1 MKNILVIVVMFLL
14 PSVAFSQIDSNI
26 VEFPTKD
33 GKVVY
38 ESIVE
43 NPALNKTKLYGASK
57 KWIADT
63 FKSAKNI
70 IQSEDASSG
79 QIIGKFYNE
88 LSNFKNDKSL
98 VGKKFDTQ
106 CSIQIDV
113 KDGKCRIRLYDIAW
127 LYPNK
132 DWVTFT
138 KPLDDFLNEADV
150 KEYSKWLSKP
160 KVNALYYG
168 FIDSYKK
175 AIMSGVDDDF

>member
-1 MKNILVIVVMFLL
+1 MKFIYFFLL
-14 PSVAFSQIDSNI
+14 IPSLAFSQIDSTI

-43 NPALNKTKLYGASK
+43 NPTLNKTKLYGASK

-70 IQSEDASSG
+70 IQSEDSNSG

-88 LSNFKNDKSL
+88 LGIFKNEKSL

-150 KEYSKWLSKP
+150 KEYSKWLSIP

-175 AIMSGVDDDF
+175 AIMSGVDDAF

>member
-1 MKNILVIVVMFLL
+1 MKFIYFFLL
-14 PSVAFSQIDSNI
+14 IPSLAFSQIDSTI

-43 NPALNKTKLYGASK
+43 NPTLNKTKLYGASK

-113 KDGKCRIRLYDIAW
+113 KDGKCRIRFYDISW
-127 LYPNK
+127 VWPSK
-132 DWVTFT
+132 DMVTFT

-150 KEYSKWLSKP
+150 KKYSKWLNKQ

-175 AIMSGVDDDF
+175 AITSGVNDDF